1 MVIAYPCKVA
11 RRCVVYALQE
21 SYSKIG
27 GSLMFTPQQYRAK
40 AAEYTVLVKTAS
52 NPADVLEFQTLER
65 SFTVLADNAQ
75 WLADNQ
81 SKIIRAA
88 EPDPST

>member
-1 MVIAYPCKVA
+1 
-11 RRCVVYALQE
+11 
-21 SYSKIG
+21 
-27 GSLMFTPQQYRAK
+27 MFTPQQYRAK
-40 AAEYTVLVKTAS
+40 AAEYTDLARIAS
-52 NPADVLEFQTLER
+52 NPAHALEFQALER

-88 EPDPST
+88 EPNPSI